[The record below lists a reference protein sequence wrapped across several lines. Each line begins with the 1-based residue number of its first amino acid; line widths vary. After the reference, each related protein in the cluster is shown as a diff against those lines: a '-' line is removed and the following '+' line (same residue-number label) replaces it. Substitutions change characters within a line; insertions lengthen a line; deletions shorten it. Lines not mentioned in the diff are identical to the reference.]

1 MGEAEDQADGEEIEM
16 KMLNPPLKM
25 GNWPITMKMKE
36 MIKEKECQA
45 GENRHPN
52 GGGLNGLETVSLGV
66 MGLGEGQH
74 GGGEEAK
81 MIRAWEEGLQL
92 NVGLEKKNRGGV
104 KKPGQGESVGG
115 LEDLPSILSQRVD
128 SKDGEEDLLS
138 LFLLHRQVDFNIPGT
153 INSSRGQLGA

>member
-25 GNWPITMKMKE
+25 GNWLITMRMKE

-45 GENRHPN
+45 GENHLPN
-52 GGGLNGLETVSLGV
+52 GGGLNGLETVGLGV

-92 NVGLEKKNRGGV
+92 NVGLEKRIRGGV
-104 KKPGQGESVGG
+104 KEQGKSMGG
-115 LEDLPSILSQRVD
+115 LEDPRSILSQRVD

-153 INSSRGQLGA
+153 SNSSRGQLRA